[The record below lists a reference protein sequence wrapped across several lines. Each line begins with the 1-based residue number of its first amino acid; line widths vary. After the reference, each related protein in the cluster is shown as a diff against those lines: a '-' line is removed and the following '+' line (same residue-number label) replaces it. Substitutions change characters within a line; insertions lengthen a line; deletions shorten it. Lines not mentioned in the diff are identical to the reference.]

1 MRINAVG
8 CTADKDNQNAFLA
21 SRYCHENQSCLHLP
35 TFFPGYRM
43 LMQSNYRRPS
53 AKRERNQM
61 EGHYMS
67 QQFDDHLFTNALPQ
81 QRRPRSSESAIRW
94 NSLQTLG
101 LSLPHHQRKSQHHGP
116 SPDGISFPALFCGE
130 FTEKTAGVVMAR
142 GIRRTITA
150 SAPQASWKAPPNPQR
165 FTISSLPF
173 PSAFPAGDGWLRDF
187 TKPARSGRTF
197 RAQAT
202 PPAIHFMP
210 SRQGTPS

>member
-1 MRINAVG
+1 M
-8 CTADKDNQNAFLA
+8 LA
-21 SRYCHENQSCLHLP
+21 SAN
-35 TFFPGYRM
+35 FFSGYRM

-61 EGHYMS
+61 EVHYIS
-67 QQFDDHLFTNALPQ
+67 HQFYDHLFTNTLPQ

-94 NSLQTLG
+94 NSRPARC
-101 LSLPHHQRKSQHHGP
+101 LSLPHHERKPQHHGP
-116 SPDGISFPALFCGE
+116 SPDGISCPALFRGQ
-130 FTEKTAGVVMAR
+130 FTDNTAGVVMAR

-150 SAPQASWKAPPNPQR
+150 SAPQASWMQTPNPQR

-187 TKPARSGRTF
+187 TRPARSGRTF

-202 PPAIHFMP
+202 PPAIHSMP
-210 SRQGTPS
+210 PRQGKPS